1 MPNSADHSEL
11 GGKSIGSQVSTQL
24 LVPAS
29 AAKEQLNAM
38 RPASIASK
46 ETHLLRKMVDVLLGD
61 SVAASTL
68 MPPSSGFRFLL
79 MVILFVASLSA
90 GSMGRVSC
98 PPAPNGTAAAAETP
112 TKSVTDGL
120 T

>member
-38 RPASIASK
+38 RPANIASK
-46 ETHLLRKMVDVLLGD
+46 ETHLLRKMVDVLGD

-68 MPPSSGFRFLL
+68 MSSSSDFRFLL

-98 PPAPNGTAAAAETP
+98 PPAPNGAAAAETP

-120 T
+120 M